1 MSTALSGEL
10 AQLEGVVKASELD
23 QRERRDRRDVE
34 WDRALLEGRL
44 GELSGSGAA
53 ATLSTA
59 LELIRSTQAEGEPT
73 AWVTVGESV
82 FFPPDAD
89 RNGIDLAALPV
100 VRVDEAAAAARAADK
115 LLRSGGFGL
124 VVVDLAPSGSET
136 SGDAIPR
143 PLQKRLVR
151 HADTHEA
158 GVLVL
163 TEKEP
168 DAPSFGALCSFRA
181 RAERRREGSD
191 RFERQLEALADNR
204 LGPGWTVRE
213 VYRGPPGLR

>member
-10 AQLEGVVKASELD
+10 AEIEGVVRASELD
-23 QRERRDRRDVE
+23 RRERRDRQHVD

-59 LELIRSTQAEGEPT
+59 LELVRNSQAEGEPT
-73 AWVTVGESV
+73 AWVSVGESA
-82 FFPPDAD
+82 FFPPDAH

-100 VRVDEAAAAARAADK
+100 VRVDDASTAARAADK

-124 VVVDLAPSGSET
+124 LVVDLAPSFSDEPGT
-136 SGDAIPR
+136 TIPR
-143 PLQKRLVR
+143 PLQKRLIQ
-151 HADTHEA
+151 HADAHEA
-158 GVLVL
+158 AVLVL
-163 TEKEP
+163 TEKGP
-168 DAPSFGALCSFRA
+168 DAPSFGSLCSFRA
-181 RAERRREGSD
+181 QTERRREGGD
-191 RFERQLEALADNR
+191 RFVRRLEALADNR
-204 LGPGWTVRE
+204 FGPGWSLRE